1 MTLGA
6 MLVLAIAGG
15 SPALAKKVTPAGPPV
30 EMSDAF
36 RADLAAA
43 RAALQAGDVSTAA
56 GRVSALTPTTDFEVY
71 AAAAMRFELATRRRD
86 VQAQRIALTDMFKS
100 SAVPRG
106 DAPRLRFMAAYYS
119 YVVGN
124 YDDTLAQLGYAK
136 TLGYKGIDAT
146 LLSADTYLRKNQPKA
161 ARPFVQ
167 AALAQRKASGEAVP
181 LAWYDRAISMA
192 YQAGDWTEVGQLY
205 RERLA
210 IDPSTGAWRS
220 ALANFLA
227 DAELDS
233 QAQLDLYRLQ
243 AANGAM
249 ASERD
254 YQAYASL
261 AEKTRYDAETKAVI
275 EAGRKNGKLI
285 PTQAVTAKLM
295 QTVTPK
301 AVKEIAGLPAQAKK
315 AAAASNGKLALGD
328 TYMSLA
334 QYPQAVEQY
343 RLALTKGGVDADRA
357 NSRLGVALARSGDL
371 ASARQTLSQV
381 SGRWANVAGFWLV
394 WVDQQS
400 RKAAARAEPA
410 QPRKDG

>member
-285 PTQAVTAKLM
+285 PTQAVTA
-295 QTVTPK
+295 
-301 AVKEIAGLPAQAKK
+301 
-315 AAAASNGKLALGD
+315 AASNGKEALALGD